1 MLPCQGILG
10 IAHIVV
16 ALTPTWC
23 IIISQSPIT
32 YIQEDSSMA
41 RPKKSKDGISK
52 MEAVRQALAKH
63 GKDTKPGDLL
73 NHLKSDFGITMSY
86 DMASTYKSA
95 ALKKKKGK
103 RGRKPGPK
111 PATAVAAV
119 PTANG
124 QSAGGISLEDITAV
138 KALADRLGAEKVW
151 QLAKVLAK

>member
-1 MLPCQGILG
+1 
-10 IAHIVV
+10 
-16 ALTPTWC
+16 
-23 IIISQSPIT
+23 
-32 YIQEDSSMA
+32 MA
-41 RPKKSKDGISK
+41 RPKKSKDGMSK

-63 GKDTKPGDLL
+63 GKDTKPNDLL
-73 NHLKSDFGITMSY
+73 KHLKSDFGITMSY

-103 RGRKPGPK
+103 KRGPK
-111 PATAVAAV
+111 PGMKPAVAAAAA

-124 QSAGGISLEDITAV
+124 QAGGSISLEDITAV

>member
-1 MLPCQGILG
+1 
-10 IAHIVV
+10 
-16 ALTPTWC
+16 
-23 IIISQSPIT
+23 
-32 YIQEDSSMA
+32 MA
-41 RPKKSKDGISK
+41 RPKKSKDGMSK

-73 NHLKSDFGITMSY
+73 NHLKADFGITMSY

-103 RGRKPGPK
+103 KRGPK
-111 PATAVAAV
+111 PATVVVAAV

-124 QSAGGISLEDITAV
+124 HAAGSISIEDITAV
-138 KALADRLGAEKVW
+138 KALADRLGAEKVF

>member
-1 MLPCQGILG
+1 
-10 IAHIVV
+10 
-16 ALTPTWC
+16 
-23 IIISQSPIT
+23 
-32 YIQEDSSMA
+32 MA

-63 GKDTKPGDLL
+63 GKDTMPGDLL
-73 NHLKSDFGITMSY
+73 KHLKSDFGITMSY

-103 RGRKPGPK
+103 KRGPK
-111 PATAVAAV
+111 PGMKPAAAV

-124 QSAGGISLEDITAV
+124 QAAGSISLEDITAV
-138 KALADRLGAEKVW
+138 KALTDRLGAEKVW

>member
-1 MLPCQGILG
+1 
-10 IAHIVV
+10 
-16 ALTPTWC
+16 
-23 IIISQSPIT
+23 
-32 YIQEDSSMA
+32 MA

-73 NHLKSDFGITMSY
+73 NHLKADFGITMSY

-103 RGRKPGPK
+103 KRGPK

-124 QSAGGISLEDITAV
+124 QTGGGISLEDITAV